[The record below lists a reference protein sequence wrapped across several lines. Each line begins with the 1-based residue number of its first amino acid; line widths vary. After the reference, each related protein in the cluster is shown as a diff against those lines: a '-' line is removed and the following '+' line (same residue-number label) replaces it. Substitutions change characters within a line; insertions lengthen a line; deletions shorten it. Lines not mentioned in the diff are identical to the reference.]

1 MDLKRILLS
10 VIALVAL
17 TAVSPAQDKAQGDRS
32 QWMNELRQ
40 YKRTYFTKELDLTRE
55 QQNKFFPL
63 YEEMTRQTTQIDD
76 DVRMMERRIA
86 EADDATDFEYEK
98 ATEAIYDGK
107 VRQAEIE
114 KSYVEKFKD
123 VLSHRQLFLLN
134 SVERKFQR
142 DIIRQHQRL
151 RTRKAVSS
159 VARE

>member
-32 QWMNELRQ
+32 LWMNELRQ

-86 EADDATDFEYEK
+86 EADDATDLEYEK

-134 SVERKFQR
+134 SVEPKFQR

>member
-1 MDLKRILLS
+1 M
-10 VIALVAL
+10 
-17 TAVSPAQDKAQGDRS
+17 
-32 QWMNELRQ
+32 
-40 YKRTYFTKELDLTRE
+40 
-55 QQNKFFPL
+55 
-63 YEEMTRQTTQIDD
+63 
-76 DVRMMERRIA
+76 
-86 EADDATDFEYEK
+86 
-98 ATEAIYDGK
+98 
-107 VRQAEIE
+107 RQAEIE

>member
-17 TAVSPAQDKAQGDRS
+17 TAVSPAQGDRS

-86 EADDATDFEYEK
+86 EADDATDLEYEK

>member
-10 VIALVAL
+10 VVALVAL
-17 TAVSPAQDKAQGDRS
+17 TAISPAQGDRI

-63 YEEMTRQTTQIDD
+63 YEEMTQQMAQIDD

-86 EADDATDFEYEK
+86 EADDATDLEYEK

>member
-1 MDLKRILLS
+1 MDLKRILRC

-17 TAVSPAQDKAQGDRS
+17 TTVSPAQDKAQGDRS

-86 EADDATDFEYEK
+86 EADDATDLEYEK

>member
-17 TAVSPAQDKAQGDRS
+17 TAGSPAQDKALGDRS

-86 EADDATDFEYEK
+86 EADDATDLEYEK

>member
-17 TAVSPAQDKAQGDRS
+17 TAVSPAQDKAPGDRS
-32 QWMNELRQ
+32 QWMTELRQ

-86 EADDATDFEYEK
+86 EADDATDLEYEK